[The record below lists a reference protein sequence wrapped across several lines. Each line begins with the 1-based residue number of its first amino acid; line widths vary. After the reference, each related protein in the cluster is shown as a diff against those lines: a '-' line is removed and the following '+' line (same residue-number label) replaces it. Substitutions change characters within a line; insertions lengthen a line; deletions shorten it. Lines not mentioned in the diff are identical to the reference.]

1 MAREFEWSLLTV
13 PDAMAMVRGQLGF
26 SWGELARRLETL
38 GDDEFTWRPAAG
50 ALSVVPRGEVAPG
63 RRGIGAGDWVVEW
76 PADATGAELGGPE
89 AGTRTI
95 AWLVA
100 HLTEVF
106 AERWDWTFGGH
117 RLRREHLTYQR
128 ERTPAVAQL
137 VHWVDRW
144 QEGVDAMD
152 PTRVY
157 DVGVSTATQV
167 DASAPFGHLV
177 LHLNRELVH
186 HGAEICTL
194 QDLYRSTATA
204 AAVTATQ
211 ERGR

>member
-157 DVGVSTATQV
+157 E
-167 DASAPFGHLV
+167 ASAPPP
-177 LHLNRELVH
+177 
-186 HGAEICTL
+186 
-194 QDLYRSTATA
+194 RSTHRRRSDTWCCTSTA
-204 AAVTATQ
+204 SSCTTVPRSARCRTCT
-211 ERGR
+211 GRPPRQPP